1 MLRFIRKLL
10 GLKPKSVAVNSQ
22 NINVVDS
29 IVKARALYKQLVIK
43 AHPDKNPEKREL
55 AEEITQ
61 QLTSNIRNYQE
72 LLRIKKIIEEQLN

>member
-1 MLRFIRKLL
+1 M

-61 QLTSNIRNYQE
+61 QLTSNKRNYQE

>member
-1 MLRFIRKLL
+1 MLRFIQKLL

-61 QLTSNIRNYQE
+61 QLTSNKRNYQE

>member
-10 GLKPKSVAVNSQ
+10 GLKPKSVAVNYQ

-61 QLTSNIRNYQE
+61 QLTSNKRNYQE

>member
-10 GLKPKSVAVNSQ
+10 GLKTKSVAVNSQ

-61 QLTSNIRNYQE
+61 QLTSNKRNYQE

>member
-10 GLKPKSVAVNSQ
+10 GRKPKSVAVNSQ

-61 QLTSNIRNYQE
+61 QLTSNKRNYQE